1 MTKQEARAHFK
12 LRDTDRIDK
21 KGVQELL
28 ELAQRQAK
36 YYRLESCRKEAQK
49 DIEACKALLEE

>member
-1 MTKQEARAHFK
+1 MTKQEARDHFK

-28 ELAQRQAK
+28 ENAKRRAK
-36 YYRLESCRKEAQK
+36 YLGLESSRREAQK
-49 DIEACKALLEE
+49 EVEACEALLAE